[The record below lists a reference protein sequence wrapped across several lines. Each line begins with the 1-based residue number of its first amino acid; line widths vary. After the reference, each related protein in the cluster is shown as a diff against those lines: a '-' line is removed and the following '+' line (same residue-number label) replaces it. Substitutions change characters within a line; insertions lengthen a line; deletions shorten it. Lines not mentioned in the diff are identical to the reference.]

1 MDAQGLSAWLS
12 TTLAGYEMSSKLGSD
27 IWQTLKAQREAVLS
41 TAATSCGQA
50 SSAGGNT
57 SPRKNGGDSPVT
69 AAQIQKIRAIH
80 RESIGALRELKHAKA
95 RRQTS
100 LLAKLEACREMGISH
115 RIFSRIAVGK
125 SGRRPKP
132 E

>member
-1 MDAQGLSAWLS
+1 
-12 TTLAGYEMSSKLGSD
+12 
-27 IWQTLKAQREAVLS
+27 
-41 TAATSCGQA
+41 
-50 SSAGGNT
+50 
-57 SPRKNGGDSPVT
+57 
-69 AAQIQKIRAIH
+69 
-80 RESIGALRELKHAKA
+80 
-95 RRQTS
+95 